1 MKVAPGFEGKI
12 HVMTEQ
18 SLLKFSIAV
27 TVLLALFGIGAGLF
41 SGSFAVVFD
50 GVYALTDA
58 FMTVLALLVARL
70 IAASA
75 APRPGGRLVE
85 RFTMGFWHLEPMVLG
100 LNGTLLMG
108 AAIYALINAIDS
120 LMDGGRSIEF
130 DYAIIVTFLS
140 FAVSL
145 AMAWFVKRQNRRLK
159 SAFVALD
166 AKSWLMSALL
176 SIAFFIAF
184 AVGYGLTGTSQA
196 WLSPYIDPAVLAL
209 VCLVIIP
216 MPLGNVKQALADIL
230 LVTPLEFKQHV
241 DRVAAETVE
250 KFGFASHYSYVARV
264 GRGRQIELFFI
275 VPKNWPARRLEE
287 WDAIRDEIGE
297 ALGGEGSDRWLTIVF
312 TTDEEWAV

>member
-1 MKVAPGFEGKI
+1 
-12 HVMTEQ
+12 MTEQ
-18 SLLKFSIAV
+18 SLLKFSIAI
-27 TVLLALFGIGAGLF
+27 TVLLAAFGIGAGLF

-75 APRPGGRLVE
+75 APRPGGRLAE

-130 DYAIIVTFLS
+130 DYAIIVTFVS

-145 AMAWFVKRQNRRLK
+145 IMAWFVKRQNRRLK

-176 SIAFFIAF
+176 SAALFLAF
-184 AVGYGLTGTSQA
+184 AIGYGLTGTAHQWIA
-196 WLSPYIDPAVLAL
+196 PYIDPAVLAL
-209 VCLVIIP
+209 VCLIIIP

-230 LVTPLEFKQHV
+230 LVTPFEFKQHV

-275 VPKNWPARRLEE
+275 VPKNWPPRRLEE
-287 WDAIRDEIGE
+287 WDAIRDEIGD
-297 ALGGEGSDRWLTIVF
+297 ALGGEGRIGG
-312 TTDEEWAV
+312 